1 MGYEYE
7 LLTRLAKHLN
17 LELEIKIARTNDEMI
32 IMLNNGEGD
41 LVADNLIVTK
51 RRKKIVS
58 FVDHLTTSSQVLIQ
72 RKPINWRNM
81 KLHEIDAMLIRSPID
96 LVGKIIHV
104 AKVSPS
110 INRLKN
116 LSEELGA
123 DIDIIVAPDSLTSE
137 DLIGQVSNGEID
149 YTIED
154 EKIARLLQF
163 EYQNIDINLPI
174 SLPQKIAWAVRKDSP
189 LLLNEINNW
198 LANIKKTTDYYVI
211 YQKYF
216 DNKYSFRKRYRSD
229 YFSMTGGNISEY
241 DNLIKEYANTLHWD
255 WRLLASLIYQE
266 SQFRPN
272 RTSTAGATGLMQLM
286 PATAQKFGID
296 SLSSTYDNL
305 EAGVKYLKLLCKN
318 WKAEIPDSSER
329 MKFVMASYNIGQGH
343 VEDAR
348 KLAEKYGAD
357 KNIWFDNVEFYLLQK
372 AYPKYYKDKV
382 VRNGSAKGKETA
394 KYVRD
399 IFYRYEHYQQFI
411 Q

>member
-216 DNKYSFRKRYRSD
+216 DN
-229 YFSMTGGNISEY
+229 
-241 DNLIKEYANTLHWD
+241 
-255 WRLLASLIYQE
+255 
-266 SQFRPN
+266 P
-272 RTSTAGATGLMQLM
+272 
-286 PATAQKFGID
+286 
-296 SLSSTYDNL
+296 
-305 EAGVKYLKLLCKN
+305 
-318 WKAEIPDSSER
+318 
-329 MKFVMASYNIGQGH
+329 
-343 VEDAR
+343 
-348 KLAEKYGAD
+348 
-357 KNIWFDNVEFYLLQK
+357 
-372 AYPKYYKDKV
+372 
-382 VRNGSAKGKETA
+382 
-394 KYVRD
+394 
-399 IFYRYEHYQQFI
+399 
-411 Q
+411 